1 MPTILCIDDDPK
13 VLQLEESILATN
25 GYTVLIAPDGPTGI
39 ALASKHAIDAVLL
52 DFKMPGMDGAQ
63 VAKALLEKQP
73 DLPLVICT
81 GFLDAVPEWLMWFA
95 AAYLQKGD
103 GPDVLL
109 SAIQDLLAKKKVPGK
124 AGGPSGNLGKTA

>member
-13 VLQLEESILATN
+13 ILELEASILATN
-25 GYTVLIAPDGPTGI
+25 GYTVLTAQDGPTGI
-39 ALASKHAIDAVLL
+39 TVASKHAIDAVVL

-63 VAKALLEKQP
+63 VAEALLEKQP

-109 SAIQDLLAKKKVPGK
+109 SAIQDLLAKKKAPGE
-124 AGGPSGNLGKTA
+124 AGDPSENLLKTA